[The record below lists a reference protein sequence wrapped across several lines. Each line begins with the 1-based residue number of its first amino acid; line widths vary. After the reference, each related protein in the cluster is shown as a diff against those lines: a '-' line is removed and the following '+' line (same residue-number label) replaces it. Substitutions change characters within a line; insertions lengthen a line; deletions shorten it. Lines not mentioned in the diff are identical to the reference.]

1 MNLQQRINLLIR
13 LRDYMV
19 SDDLDWQAAKNQ
31 AMAENGW
38 FTLEFVQLAIKNI
51 VNSFLYLPLLENWI
65 SGNDI
70 PDEQANPKNIG
81 LIMAGNIPLVGFHDF
96 LSVFISG
103 HRQSIKPSSKDSVLI
118 RHLAEKMY
126 ALQPAT
132 QEFVGFAEMMKG
144 CDAYIATG
152 SNNSSRYFDYY
163 FAKYPRL
170 IRRNRSSAA
179 ILNGNESDNDLK
191 SLVDDVCQYFG
202 LGCRNVSK
210 IYVPDG
216 YDFASLLRS
225 FGNYGWMADH
235 HKYRNNYDY
244 QLTLLILNKQYY
256 MTNGTILLVESKGL
270 FSPITVVNF
279 EYYSNKADVLSE
291 IGQDQGLQC
300 LIGQDYLPFGKA
312 QQPGLEDYADG
323 MDTLQFLL
331 SC

>member
-51 VNSFLYLPLLENWI
+51 VNSFLYPPLLENWI
-65 SGNDI
+65 SGYDI

-96 LSVFISG
+96 LCVFISG

-126 ALQPAT
+126 ALQPGT

-144 CDAYIATG
+144 CDAYIASG

-163 FAKYPRL
+163 FAKFPRL

-225 FGNYGWMADH
+225 FGYYGWMADH

-256 MTNGTILLVESKGL
+256 MTNGTILLVEGKGL

-279 EYYSNKADVLSE
+279 EYYGNKADVLSE
-291 IGQDQGLQC
+291 IRQDQGLQC